1 MNHKIFHVEGHFFF
15 KSITFWPIFENNHCT
30 CIMAHLCV
38 VYLSVFSLFCSFI
51 KALLN
56 KDFLTW
62 NELLTYLFVS
72 ALWAAQ
78 NAYLRLSSFHKNF
91 TVWNAFDVVTL
102 GELIFNHVK
111 RLSPNLNESSGDL
124 AAIIR
129 IKSFRNI
136 LKLPNFHIFV
146 NFLVNN
152 VLASL
157 FKHAVVLS
165 NIKTTFGHTIN
176 CDVVRLIQ
184 LI

>member
-1 MNHKIFHVEGHFFF
+1 
-15 KSITFWPIFENNHCT
+15 
-30 CIMAHLCV
+30 MAHLFV
-38 VYLSVFSLFCSFI
+38 VYISVFSLFSSFF

-56 KDFLTW
+56 KDFLAW

-78 NAYLRLSSFHKNF
+78 NTDLGLSSLDKNF

-111 RLSPNLNESSGDL
+111 RLSSNLNEGSGDL
-124 AAIIR
+124 AAITR
-129 IKSFRNI
+129 IKSLRNI
-136 LKLPNFHIFV
+136 LKLSYFHIFV
-146 NFLVNN
+146 NFLINN
-152 VLASL
+152 VLASI
-157 FKHAVVLS
+157 FKHVVVLS
-165 NIKTTFGHTIN
+165 DIKTTLGHTIN